1 MLVPTKEFIRIHKT
15 VHNPRRWSLGMRRH
29 GGGCGR
35 PSFFFAWV
43 LLSDLAG
50 SEVVSRVLVSGPTS
64 PNEVLLDVLF
74 EISIFSS
81 IWP

>member
-1 MLVPTKEFIRIHKT
+1 MGEVVEGLP
-15 VHNPRRWSLGMRRH
+15 
-29 GGGCGR
+29 
-35 PSFFFAWV
+35 FFAWV

-50 SEVVSRVLVSGPTS
+50 SEVVSRVLVSGPLS

-81 IWP
+81 VWP

>member
-1 MLVPTKEFIRIHKT
+1 MV
-15 VHNPRRWSLGMRRH
+15 LGDASSW
-29 GGGCGR
+29 GR
-35 PSFFFAWV
+35 LWKAFLFFAWV

-74 EISIFSS
+74 EISIFSVEGRL
-81 IWP
+81 IGVGRV